1 MDCERWMTAISAQ
14 VDGEETGIDD
24 RMLAAHLESCP
35 ACRSF
40 RDGLQGLRRRTLVG
54 EAPEMPDLSRR
65 VAKLNAI
72 SERASRWGIVRVLLA
87 VVAIEVLVISMPA
100 LLFGEGESASAHAAR
115 HLGAFAV
122 AYAVTLLI
130 VVIRPARA
138 RSIFPVTMVL
148 AGALVVSAVIDTAQG
163 RIPLLG
169 EALHVPE
176 LISVLL
182 VWLLARP
189 TPVGHKTRR
198 VAVPDQPFQPR
209 VVDHADESDV
219 G

>member
-24 RMLAAHLESCP
+24 RLLAAHLETCP

-54 EAPEMPDLSRR
+54 EAPDMPDLSRR

-72 SERASRWGIVRVLLA
+72 AERASRWGIVRVLLA
-87 VVAIEVLVISMPA
+87 IVAIEVLVISMPA
-100 LLFGEGESASAHAAR
+100 LLFGEEDSTSAHTAR
-115 HLGAFAV
+115 HLGAFTV

-148 AGALVVSAVIDTAQG
+148 AGAIVVSAIIDTAQG
-163 RIPLLG
+163 RVPLIG
-169 EALHVPE
+169 ETLHIPE
-176 LISVLL
+176 LMSVLL

-189 TPVGHKTRR
+189 TPAGRKTPR
-198 VAVPDQPFQPR
+198 VAIPDQPFLPR
-209 VVDHADESDV
+209 VVDNADESDV